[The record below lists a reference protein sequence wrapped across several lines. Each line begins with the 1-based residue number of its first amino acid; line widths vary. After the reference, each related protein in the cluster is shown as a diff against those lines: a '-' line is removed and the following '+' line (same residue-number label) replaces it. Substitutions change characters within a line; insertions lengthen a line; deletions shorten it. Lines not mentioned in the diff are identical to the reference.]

1 MRLDA
6 VLQWLNQATGPAL
19 CTIDGQAGVG
29 KSTLAQVLAAESG
42 WTLISMDDV
51 YPGWSGLDAAIGT
64 MRDEF
69 VPALLSGVRADWHQ
83 WDWAAAQLAERVSVP
98 AGSRV
103 IVEGCGAT
111 ALCSAASGSVLQLW
125 LSVPEEIRQQ
135 RIHTRDGAAFDA
147 QWPEWERNWNAY
159 LAREQPQL
167 RAVAFLG

>member
-19 CTIDGQAGVG
+19 CTIDGPSGAG
-29 KSTLAQVLAAESG
+29 KSTLARELAAESG
-42 WTLISMDDV
+42 WTLISMDDM
-51 YPGWSGLDAAIGT
+51 YPGWSGLDAAIET

-69 VPALLSGVRADWHQ
+69 VPPLLLGSQVSWPR
-83 WDWAAAQLAERVSVP
+83 WDWAAALVAERVSVP

-103 IVEGCGAT
+103 ILEGCGAT
-111 ALCSAASGSVLQLW
+111 AVCTRASGSVRQLW

-147 QWPEWERNWNAY
+147 HWPEWERNWNAY

-167 RAVAFLG
+167 RAVTFLG